1 MERSSGVSRR
11 QLLRLGLAAAGMPFA
26 PRFALGGEALRLTAR
41 AGSARIS
48 GATGPATAVWGYD
61 GMVPGPVLRYRQ
73 GERLLVEFRNE
84 LPEPTSVHWH
94 GLRLPNA
101 MDGVPLLT
109 QPPVDPGAGFR
120 YEFAL
125 QDAGSF
131 WYHPHSRSA
140 EQVDR
145 GLAGALI
152 VEEREPLQVDR
163 ELLWVLDD
171 WRLDSDGGIIE
182 DFDNATDRAEA
193 GRLGNRITVNGGPPP
208 VLEARAG
215 ERIRLRLCNVANAR
229 IFGLV
234 FEGHRPIVIALDGQP
249 AIPHEPDG
257 GRILLAPAQRTDLIL
272 DMAGRPGERFAVR
285 DEYYAEKTYELTQIA
300 YADTAPLRSSP
311 LDAPVALPANPI
323 SEPDLSQAKLLPLLF
338 DEERDKAEW
347 RVNGVPGFDHLG
359 APLFSLKRGETCRLH
374 LHNDSDFEHPI
385 HLHGYA
391 FRVLKRGGRPLD
403 RPEWRDTVL
412 IGRREAVEVAFV
424 ADNPGAWMLHCHI
437 LEHQAAGMMGHFEV
451 G

>member
-1 MERSSGVSRR
+1 MDWSGTLSRR
-11 QLLRLGLAAAGMPFA
+11 QLLQLGLAAAGTGLV
-26 PRFALGGEALRLTAR
+26 PRIAAGAEPTDLTAR
-41 AGSARIS
+41 TGSARLA
-48 GATGPATAVWGYD
+48 GAAGPATAIWGYE
-61 GMVPGPVLRYRQ
+61 GIVPGPVLRYRQ
-73 GERLLVEFRNE
+73 DDRLVVDFRND

-109 QPPVDPGAGFR
+109 QPPVDPGTGFR
-120 YEFAL
+120 YEFEL

-152 VEEREPLQVDR
+152 VEEREPPRVDR
-163 ELLWVLDD
+163 EVLWLLDD
-171 WRLDSDGGIIE
+171 WRLGADGGILE
-182 DFDNATDRAEA
+182 DFDNALDQAEA
-193 GRLGNRITVNGGPPP
+193 GRIGSRITINGGPPP
-208 VLEARAG
+208 VLAVRAG

-234 FEGHRPIVIALDGQP
+234 FDGHRPTVIALDGQP
-249 AIPHEPDG
+249 AVPHEPDG
-257 GRILLAPAQRTDLIL
+257 GRIVLAPAQRADLIL

-285 DEYYAEKTYELTQIA
+285 DAYYADKPYELTRIA
-300 YADTAPLRSSP
+300 YGDMTPLRSSP

-323 SEPDLSQAKLLPLLF
+323 PEPDLGQAKLLPILF

-347 RVNGVPGFDHLG
+347 RLNGVAGFDHRG
-359 APLFSLKRGETCRLH
+359 APLFVLKRGETCRLH

-385 HLHGYA
+385 HLHGHA
-391 FRVLKRGGRPLD
+391 FRVLKRDGRTLE

-412 IGRREAVEVAFV
+412 IGRREAVEIAFV